1 MSVLTAYNVEGKGNA
16 ACAFILVDGTWYF
29 IERNSRAELN
39 AALDSIGGIES
50 CKRGNKIKL
59 NFNDS
64 FITDYDSGLAVRI
77 SPNLDTIH

>member
-1 MSVLTAYNVEGKGNA
+1 MSVLTAYHVEGKGSA

-50 CKRGNKIKL
+50 CRRGNKIRL

-64 FITDYDSGLAVRI
+64 FINDYDSGLAVRI
-77 SPNLDTIH
+77 SPDLDTIH